1 MESNTEECIVG
12 HIVLDIPLGM
22 YLVALEATAAAVGS
36 SIEGC
41 IVGHIERDNQEGR
54 TEAA

>member
-1 MESNTEECIVG
+1 MESSTEEYIVG
-12 HIVLDIPLGM
+12 HIALDIPLGM
-22 YLVALEATAAAVGS
+22 YLVALVATAAAVGS

-41 IVGHIERDNQEGR
+41 IVGHIEQDNQEGR